1 MYKTLLKIAV
11 LIIGIFYIASFCEFD
26 QQEYRQNYDNEI
38 HVYIHNDNV
47 NAKPIK
53 LPVVVKQLYTIPV
66 KIDIPN
72 QTLTTSQSIDFYP
85 SLQLTGNK
93 IYLFDSVFLI

>member
-1 MYKTLLKIAV
+1 MYKTLLKITG

-26 QQEYRQNYDNEI
+26 QKECRQNYDNET

-53 LPVVVKQLYTIPV
+53 LPVVVKQLYTIPI

-72 QTLTTSQSIDFYP
+72 QAFTTSQSIDFSP
-85 SLQLTGNK
+85 QLQLTGNK
-93 IYLFDSVFLI
+93 IYLFNSVFLI